1 MSTETTA
8 KSVASEVKAAAS
20 SLPRIK
26 SSDPVYGEIQDFLID
41 EAALLDD
48 DLHQE
53 WLELMADDISYKM
66 PVRKTL
72 YRRDGRGF
80 DKASFHFNDN
90 KASLGIR
97 VKRSVVIPSAF
108 DRDPAPRIRRM
119 ITNLVVRQSGSD
131 EYEATSSIALFRNRF
146 NEPTYDIL
154 TGRREDLIR
163 RTADGLRIAR
173 RTVLLDQAGLGA
185 SYLNVFM

>member
-1 MSTETTA
+1 MSTEPAA
-8 KSVASEVKAAAS
+8 KTEARAAAS
-20 SLPRIK
+20 TLPRIK
-26 SSDPVYGEIQDFLID
+26 ASDAVYGDILDFLID

-53 WLELMADDISYKM
+53 WLELLADDIAYKM

-72 YRRDGRGF
+72 YRRDGKGF
-80 DKASFHFNDN
+80 ANASFHFNDN
-90 KASLGIR
+90 KTSLALR
-97 VKRSVVIPSAF
+97 VKRSVAILTAF

-119 ITNLVVRQSGSD
+119 VSNVVVREGGKD
-131 EYEATSSIALFRNRF
+131 EYEATSSILMLRNRF
-146 NEPTYDIL
+146 DDPTYDIL

-163 RTADGLRIAR
+163 RTGAGFKLAR

>member
-1 MSTETTA
+1 MTSETA
-8 KSVASEVKAAAS
+8 GKAEAKAAAS
-20 SLPRIK
+20 DLPRIK
-26 SSDPVYGEIQDFLID
+26 GSDSIYGEINDFLID

-53 WLELMADDISYKM
+53 WLELLADDIAYKM

-90 KASLGIR
+90 KMSLSIR

-108 DRDPAPRIRRM
+108 DRDPAPRIRRLV
-119 ITNLVVRQSGSD
+119 TNLVVRQSGEN
-131 EYEATSSIALFRNRF
+131 EYEATSSILLLRNRF
-146 NEPTYDIL
+146 NDPTYDIL
-154 TGRREDLIR
+154 SGRREDLIR
-163 RTADGLRIAR
+163 RTDAGLRLAR
-173 RTVLLDQAGLGA
+173 RTVLLDQAALGA